1 MPVLRW
7 WIMPGSVKGRC
18 HACPQTVSDLLNA
31 ILFTGG
37 ELSVCR
43 GDRLAE
49 VQVKKPYLTLSLT
62 ILYSQSVA
70 ALCLD
75 FLKLG
80 SIEKLYKNYDH
91 YKKNNPKRTAQ
102 ALVNKEVREQHPGS
116 VSDDLL
122 RKKKEWALK
131 IYNLFSEIVVRISCR
146 IFIYVSRNIILN
158 TSSSFVSIT
167 GSFEVEDST
176 GMAGM

>member
-1 MPVLRW
+1 
-7 WIMPGSVKGRC
+7 MPGIGRS
-18 HACPQTVSDLLNA
+18 ASRKTSLNPQVVNF
-31 ILFTGG
+31 LF
-37 ELSVCR
+37 V
-43 GDRLAE
+43 E
-49 VQVKKPYLTLSLT
+49 VIGWQKCNLT

-80 SIEKLYKNYDH
+80 SIEKLYK
-91 YKKNNPKRTAQ
+91 KLRRTAQ

-167 GSFEVEDST
+167 GSFGVEDST

>member
-1 MPVLRW
+1 
-7 WIMPGSVKGRC
+7 MPGS
-18 HACPQTVSDLLNA
+18 
-31 ILFTGG
+31 G

-49 VQVKKPYLTLSLT
+49 VQVKKPYLTLRCLT

-80 SIEKLYKNYDH
+80 SIEKL
-91 YKKNNPKRTAQ
+91 
-102 ALVNKEVREQHPGS
+102 
-116 VSDDLL
+116 
-122 RKKKEWALK
+122 
-131 IYNLFSEIVVRISCR
+131 EIVVRISCR

-167 GSFEVEDST
+167 GSFGVEDST